1 MVHGGCDIKS
11 RAGRPMVALVDF
23 PQAAIVASPDVLLII
38 DGDGILRWASPSLVS
53 LGFDPVA
60 DLGLQVLD
68 HVHPDDVGYAL
79 GMLTE
84 AIRRPGEHS
93 PPVFRVLHRDGR
105 TVEVEAAVANVVDEG
120 FEGLLLVLRHVA
132 TRGVLP
138 GRRRGLERLLQE
150 IAARCAGA
158 VGDDVASVTDWALA
172 RLGEFHGAAS
182 VVLARVE
189 GGRGEM
195 RIDHEWVAPGAVS
208 ALAVHPEL
216 SINEIQWDHRNP
228 PESGFAII
236 SDVDDARLGVSASH
250 DMLRALGVRAAVDVA
265 IVDSENT
272 IGILSI
278 RFAHP
283 ADAIAWDDG
292 NASLVRT
299 AGDLLCLSVARQR
312 AEERLARLA
321 HHDPL
326 TGLANRTQLA
336 SAIRLS
342 LARRDR
348 RPGQPALLFCDLD
361 GFKAVNDQ
369 YGHAAGDRTLV
380 SVARALAAVVRK
392 GDLIA
397 RVGGDEFVV
406 LCGEQQGPGEAI
418 EVAERIRG
426 AVESLGQE
434 DGVPVP
440 LSASVGVAMSEPD
453 DDEDTL
459 LRRAD
464 RAMYARKHGVRP
476 VARAR

>member
-1 MVHGGCDIKS
+1 MV
-11 RAGRPMVALVDF
+11 PLVDF
-23 PQAAIVASPDVLLII
+23 AQAAVDASPDVLLVI
-38 DGDGILRWASPSLVS
+38 DSGGILRWASPSLRV
-53 LGFDPVA
+53 LGYDPTEH
-60 DLGLQVLD
+60 LGIQVLD

-79 GMLTE
+79 GMLEE
-84 AIRRPGEHS
+84 AVRRPGDHA
-93 PPVFRVLHRDGR
+93 PPVFRVMHGDGR
-105 TVEVEAAVANVVDEG
+105 VVEVEAVVANVTACDG
-120 FEGLLLVLRHVA
+120 FDGLFLSLRVIA
-132 TRGVLP
+132 NRGVLP

-172 RLGEFHGAAS
+172 QLGGFHGAAS
-182 VVLARVE
+182 VVLARAE

-208 ALAVHPEL
+208 ALAIHPEISL
-216 SINEIQWDHRNP
+216 AELQWGHQTP

-236 SDVDDARLGVSASH
+236 SDVDDVRLGATASR
-250 DMLRALGVRAAVDVA
+250 DMLRALGIRAAVDVA
-265 IVDSENT
+265 IVDSEAT
-272 IGILSI
+272 IGLLSL

-321 HHDPL
+321 LHDPL

-336 SAIRLS
+336 SAIRLA
-342 LARRDR
+342 LGRRDR
-348 RPGQPALLFCDLD
+348 RSGQPALLYCDLD

-369 YGHAAGDRTLV
+369 FGHAAGDRTLV
-380 SVARALAAVVRK
+380 SVARALTAVVPK

-426 AVESLGQE
+426 AVEALRDE

-464 RAMYARKHGVRP
+464 RAMYTRKHGVRP

>member
-1 MVHGGCDIKS
+1 
-11 RAGRPMVALVDF
+11 
-23 PQAAIVASPDVLLII
+23 
-38 DGDGILRWASPSLVS
+38 
-53 LGFDPVA
+53 
-60 DLGLQVLD
+60 
-68 HVHPDDVGYAL
+68 
-79 GMLTE
+79 
-84 AIRRPGEHS
+84 
-93 PPVFRVLHRDGR
+93 
-105 TVEVEAAVANVVDEG
+105 
-120 FEGLLLVLRHVA
+120 
-132 TRGVLP
+132 
-138 GRRRGLERLLQE
+138 
-150 IAARCAGA
+150 
-158 VGDDVASVTDWALA
+158 
-172 RLGEFHGAAS
+172 
-182 VVLARVE
+182 
-189 GGRGEM
+189 
-195 RIDHEWVAPGAVS
+195 
-208 ALAVHPEL
+208 
-216 SINEIQWDHRNP
+216 
-228 PESGFAII
+228 
-236 SDVDDARLGVSASH
+236 
-250 DMLRALGVRAAVDVA
+250 MLRALGVRAAVDVA

-426 AVESLGQE
+426 AVESLGEE

-440 LSASVGVAMSEPD
+440 LSASVGCRDVRA
-453 DDEDTL
+453 
-459 LRRAD
+459 RRRRGHASTAGRPRD
-464 RAMYARKHGVRP
+464 VRARKHGVRP

>member
-1 MVHGGCDIKS
+1 M
-11 RAGRPMVALVDF
+11 
-23 PQAAIVASPDVLLII
+23 
-38 DGDGILRWASPSLVS
+38 
-53 LGFDPVA
+53 
-60 DLGLQVLD
+60 
-68 HVHPDDVGYAL
+68 
-79 GMLTE
+79 
-84 AIRRPGEHS
+84 
-93 PPVFRVLHRDGR
+93 
-105 TVEVEAAVANVVDEG
+105 
-120 FEGLLLVLRHVA
+120 LRHVA

-342 LARRDR
+342 LGGRDR

-426 AVESLGQE
+426 AVESLGEE